1 MTTYAWRLVQATT
14 KASALAKVVVA
25 DAAVLLRMLI
35 VLKFYIQSSAEG
47 ATTHANTII
56 FALRSPLGGPKVSA
70 GGKRLDLNRD
80 PVHDDST
87 SRCSIQTVR
96 GVPFVRGTMASA
108 RLPARLVGFVFAVT
122 MPISKSAVQKIPAA
136 VPASKI

>member
-1 MTTYAWRLVQATT
+1 MITYAWRLVQATT

-70 GGKRLDLNRD
+70 GVKRLDLNRD
-80 PVHDDST
+80 PVHNDST

-96 GVPFVRGTMASA
+96 GVPFARETTTSAS
-108 RLPARLVGFVFAVT
+108 LPAQQAGFVFAVT
-122 MPISKSAVQKIPAA
+122 MPMSKSEIGRAHV
-136 VPASKI
+136 